1 METQIKKKNQKLKT
15 ILQMAIV
22 GVIFIALIF
31 AVSQLGD
38 LSDLRD
44 KFLNVNVKYLIIVII
59 LTITYLVFMILPHF
73 FIAIFHKT
81 KMDKTRLFLN
91 ASNEYFFNGI
101 TPSQSGSQPFQTFV
115 YLKHGVSGDDAT
127 SILTTTYVNYQLI
140 ANILSTVALIVL
152 WIFHSEVLKDK
163 LVIVILGY
171 ILNLAVLVLIFFLTF
186 SKKFP
191 KLVQNFLYLL
201 AKIKPFR
208 KILTKAADN
217 TPKVV
222 RSFQKSS
229 SELYKKKRFLIFT
242 SLLRVIALVAY
253 YAVPY
258 FVAKALNMNV
268 SNSDFIFMLSITLV
282 ATTLMAWFPLP
293 GSSGGVETIFVVLLT
308 AMATINQVDAVNI
321 MFVTRLFTFYFAMLW
336 GLLAYFILKI
346 MDIIKDKRLKRY
358 QERIKG
364 IESLKIGIVCD
375 NYHNNAEA
383 QLMYKQLS
391 ENQQNPIII
400 THTIHSNN
408 PSDTVYL
415 KMTKCKLLRYFQNN
429 NIFRLSRNRK
439 EISKHNFDIL
449 HFINAM
455 SHTRLLSDLKKH
467 EPIPIIFTENN
478 IVNQLHTY
486 RKFKR
491 DNLSYRLEKML
502 ITSDVVLPESLDNS
516 ESFENHS
523 FKLTYNVDPTL
534 ITHDD
539 FNQLKCDKL
548 IDVSSK
554 GFKHKYLLVFPN
566 YQVERFV
573 DFYFGIKDNLDDYK
587 DSLFIIVGNLKLP
600 SGLKN
605 SLEKNDF
612 IDNVLIIND
621 IDNAKSYFKKIDAF
635 IQEEYSART
644 STFYLTALANHT
656 KVLVPKSISKPNAFN
671 SASNIYEYTYA
682 DDFNAQIKKATES
695 PYHKENIIEN
705 YFNTPIGIR
714 LTSLYFNVVKDI
726 RKD

>member
-1 METQIKKKNQKLKT
+1 
-15 ILQMAIV
+15 
-22 GVIFIALIF
+22 
-31 AVSQLGD
+31 
-38 LSDLRD
+38 
-44 KFLNVNVKYLIIVII
+44 
-59 LTITYLVFMILPHF
+59 
-73 FIAIFHKT
+73 
-81 KMDKTRLFLN
+81 
-91 ASNEYFFNGI
+91 
-101 TPSQSGSQPFQTFV
+101 
-115 YLKHGVSGDDAT
+115 
-127 SILTTTYVNYQLI
+127 
-140 ANILSTVALIVL
+140 
-152 WIFHSEVLKDK
+152 
-163 LVIVILGY
+163 
-171 ILNLAVLVLIFFLTF
+171 
-186 SKKFP
+186 
-191 KLVQNFLYLL
+191 
-201 AKIKPFR
+201 
-208 KILTKAADN
+208 
-217 TPKVV
+217 
-222 RSFQKSS
+222 
-229 SELYKKKRFLIFT
+229 
-242 SLLRVIALVAY
+242 
-253 YAVPY
+253 
-258 FVAKALNMNV
+258 
-268 SNSDFIFMLSITLV
+268 
-282 ATTLMAWFPLP
+282 
-293 GSSGGVETIFVVLLT
+293 
-308 AMATINQVDAVNI
+308 
-321 MFVTRLFTFYFAMLW
+321 
-336 GLLAYFILKI
+336 
-346 MDIIKDKRLKRY
+346 
-358 QERIKG
+358 
-364 IESLKIGIVCD
+364 
-375 NYHNNAEA
+375 
-383 QLMYKQLS
+383 
-391 ENQQNPIII
+391 
-400 THTIHSNN
+400 
-408 PSDTVYL
+408 
-415 KMTKCKLLRYFQNN
+415 
-429 NIFRLSRNRK
+429 
-439 EISKHNFDIL
+439 
-449 HFINAM
+449 
-455 SHTRLLSDLKKH
+455 
-467 EPIPIIFTENN
+467 
-478 IVNQLHTY
+478 
-486 RKFKR
+486 
-491 DNLSYRLEKML
+491 ML

>member
-1 METQIKKKNQKLKT
+1 METQMKKKNQKLKT
-15 ILQMAIV
+15 FLQMALV

-38 LSDLRD
+38 LSDLGD
-44 KFLNVNVKYLIIVII
+44 KFLNVNAKYLIIVII

-91 ASNEYFFNGI
+91 ATTEYFFNGI

-140 ANILSTVALIVL
+140 ANILSTVALVVL

-171 ILNLAVLVLIFFLTF
+171 LLNFAVLVLIFFLTF

-258 FVAKALNMNV
+258 FVAKALNMNI
-268 SNSDFIFMLSITLV
+268 SNTDFIFMLSITLV

-293 GSSGGVETIFVVLLT
+293 GSSGGVETVFVVLLT

-336 GLLAYFILKI
+336 GLLAYFVLKI
-346 MDIIKDKRLKRY
+346 MDIIKDKKLKRY
-358 QERIKG
+358 QERIKE
-364 IESLKIGIVCD
+364 IDSLKIGIVCD
-375 NYHNNAEA
+375 NYHNNLEA

-400 THTIHSNN
+400 THTKDPNN

-415 KMTKCKLLRYFQNN
+415 KMTKCKLLRYFKNN
-429 NIFRLSRNRK
+429 NIFRLRRNRK

-455 SHTRLLSDLKKH
+455 SHTRLLSDIKKH
-467 EPIPIIFTENN
+467 EPIPIVFTENEIIN
-478 IVNQLHTY
+478 ELHNY
-486 RKFKR
+486 PLLKQS
-491 DNLSYRLEKML
+491 NLNYRLEKML
-502 ITSDVVLPESLDNS
+502 ITSDVVLPESLNNS
-516 ESFENHS
+516 ELFEHHS
-523 FKLTYNVDPTL
+523 FKPTYNVDPTL
-534 ITHDD
+534 ITHND
-539 FNQLKCDKL
+539 FNKLKCDKL
-548 IDVSSK
+548 IDIDSR

-573 DFYFGIKDNLDDYK
+573 DFYFGIKDDLDDYK

-605 SLEKNDF
+605 SLEKNNF

-621 IDNAKSYFKKIDAF
+621 LDNAKSYFKKIDVF

-671 SASNIYEYTYA
+671 SANNIYEYSYA
-682 DDFNAQIKKATES
+682 EDFNTQIKKATES
-695 PYHKENIIEN
+695 PYHEENIIDN
-705 YFNTPIGIR
+705 YFNTLIGIR
-714 LTSLYFNVVKDI
+714 LTSLYFNVVNDI